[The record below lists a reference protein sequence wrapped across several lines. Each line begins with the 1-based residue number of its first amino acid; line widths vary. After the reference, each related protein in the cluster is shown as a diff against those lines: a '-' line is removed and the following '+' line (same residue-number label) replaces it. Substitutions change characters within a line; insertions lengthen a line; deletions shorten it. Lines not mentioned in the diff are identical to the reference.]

1 MTDSRVLVSI
11 EDHIAHVR
19 LNRPEKR
26 NGLDLAMFEG
36 IVAAGE
42 RLKGESSVR
51 AVVLSGEGHAF
62 CAGLDFQ
69 AFFAMGD
76 VAQRLLD
83 RPAGS
88 PANLAQRV
96 AWIWR
101 ELPMPVIAAIQGPCF
116 GGGLQIALG
125 ADIRLVRPDAQLS
138 IMEIKWG
145 LVPDMS
151 LSKTVLDLVPLD
163 VAKELMFTG
172 RVVDGVEAV
181 VLGLATRAVEDP
193 LAEALALAAIIASK
207 NPHAIRA
214 GKLLL
219 DEVGELS
226 TAEAF
231 QFETELQLPL
241 LGSAN
246 NMEAV
251 QANMQKRAP
260 VFRDPD

>member
-1 MTDSRVLVSI
+1 
-11 EDHIAHVR
+11 
-19 LNRPEKR
+19 
-26 NGLDLAMFEG
+26 
-36 IVAAGE
+36 
-42 RLKGESSVR
+42 
-51 AVVLSGEGHAF
+51 VLSGEGHAF